1 MAKKYTCPPQ
11 QATADN
17 TFSDNLV
24 GFQIV
29 DGGGLTQGNF
39 DFTVSITEKSNRE
52 FVVGTFSS
60 PITLDSMG
68 MVSIEESKAIIEKNF
83 QVYPNFDLS
92 KVTAF
97 SQYGSLVKR
106 MAVSLTKIVN
116 FFPASIDVFFK
127 QKNYLTGSTA
137 TNISYDTTNNQ
148 TTFSIDLATVV
159 NPFGIDFT
167 VNAARNLSLSEI
179 PISQYRDMVTN
190 SSKYSLYLSGVN
202 YDISFL
208 TPTQSLTAG
217 TLTLTVNGNPF
228 SGQTTS
234 YSDLNIR
241 LNPMTTEMVFIQD
254 FDEVE
259 KFILNRKNNPIYTAY
274 WKSVV

>member
-97 SQYGSLVKR
+97 SQYGSLV
-106 MAVSLTKIVN
+106 
-116 FFPASIDVFFK
+116 
-127 QKNYLTGSTA
+127 
-137 TNISYDTTNNQ
+137 
-148 TTFSIDLATVV
+148 
-159 NPFGIDFT
+159 
-167 VNAARNLSLSEI
+167 
-179 PISQYRDMVTN
+179 
-190 SSKYSLYLSGVN
+190 
-202 YDISFL
+202 
-208 TPTQSLTAG
+208 
-217 TLTLTVNGNPF
+217 
-228 SGQTTS
+228 
-234 YSDLNIR
+234 
-241 LNPMTTEMVFIQD
+241 
-254 FDEVE
+254 
-259 KFILNRKNNPIYTAY
+259 
-274 WKSVV
+274 